1 MTIAPTSDPGA
12 PDPETA
18 RSDSRGDG
26 VIFLLGLPRS
36 GTTLLQRLLGQHRSI
51 HTVAEPWLMLPLA
64 QLLSNR
70 LGQAEY
76 DSSLAAQALDG
87 FALELPGGRDEIV
100 EGVRRLAV
108 DLYAS
113 CRRQS
118 GARYFLD
125 KTPRYHHIV
134 PELSELLPDA
144 RFIVLRRNPLS
155 ILASVS
161 DAWFGGDVAAALS
174 NPHHRHDLTAGFAH
188 LDAAP
193 ALLGERACS
202 IRYESLVA
210 DTEHELRRLCTFLD
224 IEFDDAMLAYDP
236 DARYKGSF
244 GDSIGVPQ
252 HRSATAASVDKWQT
266 TILRPANV
274 PAALAF
280 LRDTPASSFRDVGLD
295 RDTLIEQLERSAA
308 GPPAPGAS
316 SPSPRRATPP
326 RVGTRVARGRRVAG
340 RVVRDAARYVRRDRS
355 APPGERPSDGAS
367 ESIEPA
373 GPAASSPIGGGGERQ
388 GADDRVRCTRE
399 IGLAFEVALGRAP
412 TAPELT
418 HWMTRVDDGFM
429 PWDVVASLRGERDVR
444 ATPAA
449 RDDAAR
455 SMLSAAFR
463 RYLQREP
470 ADAEVDARIADLGAG
485 SSPWTLLESIV
496 ASPEAARHRAQ
507 LERARLRTLWLGFEV
522 ALGRMP
528 SDAEMAHW
536 SALIDDG
543 FMPWDVVA
551 SLRAGAEVQAAPGE
565 RDEAVQ
571 SMVHAAYDRY
581 LQREPADDE
590 VAGWLSDLV
599 GGMSPWVLLEAI
611 AGSDDAQRARER
623 VARRDDGEQLARLR
637 SVWVTLEVAL
647 RRMPLHAELAH
658 WSARVDD
665 GFMPWDVLASVA
677 AGAEVRLG
685 PEQHDEAIGDL
696 VRAGYHRFLHR
707 PPSDA
712 DVATWRADI
721 AAGRSPW
728 VLLESIADSAEAAT
742 EAGLE
747 RLPPTLL
754 AAAVLEPLYG
764 RGLTPAELAEW
775 RHTLNSRA
783 IGRVEFVTS
792 TMLDHIRKTVH
803 LRDAPPLDADPQSVP
818 IMGTTRMLT
827 PQAWQARARELAAQP
842 PAPGARR
849 ASGPYRATGQ
859 PRVSVIAS
867 LYRGGRYIERFLDM
881 ITSQTLGTD
890 AELIIVDAQSP
901 EGERAVIERYQASH
915 PNIVYR
921 RTDRRVGIY
930 EAWNIGVELAR
941 GEYLTNANM
950 DDIRSTDSLQL
961 QAEVLDR
968 YPWVD
973 VVYQDFFYTLD
984 DTLDFETIANFGFRS
999 DLPIVT
1005 PANLMQYNSPHN
1017 APMWRKQLHEE
1028 VGLFDQFLRSAGD
1041 YEFWMRCAA
1050 RGKVFFKVNEPH
1062 VAYFQN
1068 PIGMSTQPDGPGHEE
1083 GMRSLR
1089 KHADS
1094 LVSPLM
1100 FADDETFRAQLESWC
1115 GVPVGE
1121 AASTSFYDL
1130 AQRALESCWRVGAP
1144 SV

>member
-12 PDPETA
+12 PEPDAT
-18 RSDSRGDG
+18 RSVSLGDG

-36 GTTLLQRLLGQHRSI
+36 GTTLLQRLLGQHHSI

-64 QLLSNR
+64 QLLSDR
-70 LGQAEY
+70 LGEAEY

-87 FALELPGGRDEIV
+87 FALELPGGRGEIV
-100 EGVRRLAV
+100 DGIRRLAV

-113 CRRQS
+113 CRRPS

-134 PELSELLPDA
+134 PELAELLPDA
-144 RFIVLRRNPLS
+144 QFIVLRRNPLS

-161 DAWFGGDVAAALS
+161 EAWFGGDVAAALT
-174 NPHHRHDLTAGFAH
+174 NQHHRHDLTAGFAH

-193 ALLGERACS
+193 AILGERACS

-224 IEFDDAMLAYDP
+224 IEFDEAMLGYDP

-252 HRSATAASVDKWQT
+252 HRSATSDSVDKWQT

-274 PAALAF
+274 APALAF
-280 LRDTPASSFRDVGLD
+280 LRDTPATSFHDVGLD
-295 RDTLIEQLERSAA
+295 RDTLIEQLERAVA
-308 GPPAPGAS
+308 DGPPAPGAP
-316 SPSPRRATPP
+316 SPSPLPATPP
-326 RVGTRVARGRRVAG
+326 VGTRVARGRRAAG
-340 RVVRDAARYVRRDRS
+340 RVVRDAARFVRRDRP
-355 APPGERPSDGAS
+355 APPDRPRDGAS
-367 ESIEPA
+367 EPVQAGEPA
-373 GPAASSPIGGGGERQ
+373 VPSPLVAAGYQDPGERL
-388 GADDRVRCTRE
+388 RCARE
-399 IGLAFEVALGRAP
+399 IGRAFEVALGRAP

-418 HWMTRVDDGFM
+418 QWMTRVDDGFM
-429 PWDVVASLRGERDVR
+429 PWDVVASLSGEQDVR

-449 RDDAAR
+449 RDAAVR
-455 SMLSAAFR
+455 SMLSAAYR

-470 ADAEVDARIADLGAG
+470 ADDEVDARIADLNAG
-485 SSPWTLLESIV
+485 SSPWALLESIV
-496 ASPEAARHRAQ
+496 GSPEAARRRAE

-536 SALIDDG
+536 SALIDEG
-543 FMPWDVVA
+543 FMPWDLVA
-551 SLRAGAEVQAAPGE
+551 SLRTGAEVRAAPTA
-565 RDEAVQ
+565 RDEAVR
-571 SMVHAAYDRY
+571 SMVQAAYGRFLHRD
-581 LQREPADDE
+581 PADDE
-590 VAGWLSDLV
+590 VAVWLSGLAA
-599 GGMSPWVLLEAI
+599 GRSPWLLLEAI

-623 VARRDDGEQLARLR
+623 AARRDDGEQLARLR

-647 RRMPLHAELAH
+647 RRMPVQAELAH
-658 WSARVDD
+658 WSARIDD
-665 GFMPWDVLASVA
+665 GLMPWDILASVA
-677 AGAEVRLG
+677 TGADVRLA
-685 PEQHDEAIGDL
+685 PEQRDEAIGDL

-728 VLLESIADSAEAAT
+728 ALLESIADSAEGAT

-747 RLPPTLL
+747 RLPPALL

-775 RHTLNSRA
+775 KHTLDRRA
-783 IGRVEFVTS
+783 VGRVEFVTS
-792 TMLDHIRKTVH
+792 ATLDHIRKTVH

-827 PQAWQARARELAAQP
+827 PEAWQARARELAAQP
-842 PAPGARR
+842 PAPASRR
-849 ASGPYRATGQ
+849 ASGPYLATGE

-881 ITSQTLGTD
+881 ITSQTVGTD

-901 EGERAVIERYQASH
+901 EGERAVIERYQSSH

-950 DDIRSTDSLQL
+950 DDIRSADSLQL

-984 DTLDFETIANFGFRS
+984 DTLDFETIARFGFRS

-1017 APMWRKQLHEE
+1017 APMWRKQLHQE

-1050 RGKVFFKVNEPH
+1050 RGKVFFKLNEPH

-1068 PIGMSTQPDGPGHEE
+1068 PIGMSTQPDGPGYEE

-1089 KHADS
+1089 KHAGS

-1121 AASTSFYDL
+1121 AASTRFYDL

-1144 SV
+1144 SA